1 MHKFA
6 GMSSFAWLVC
16 RYIPLFSR
24 IVMDTQR
31 VSGTSGVFFFVGVRE
46 FSAPSSYCL
55 CLSPLSPWLLTPTL
69 LLTPGIQHE
78 KAIESDSATYGY
90 LEPSTVHLEM
100 VRLANI
106 LLKAKP
112 DGEMLHILDIGSGIS
127 QASAR

>member
-1 MHKFA
+1 MQVHTAVFEDRHGHAK
-6 GMSSFAWLVC
+6 SEWHE
-16 RYIPLFSR
+16 RR
-24 IVMDTQR
+24 
-31 VSGTSGVFFFVGVRE
+31 VFFFGVRE

-90 LEPSTVHLEM
+90 LQPSTVHLEM

-112 DGEMLHILDIGSGIS
+112 DEEMLHILDIGSGIS